1 MSTLASDATTPRPRL
16 VTTPATPVARPTA
29 AGRLAVAIHDVEP
42 ATYERCALMRDW
54 LEDHGVD
61 RVTLLVIPAPDLHPF
76 QDRRPELA
84 TWLRDRAARGD
95 AVAQHGLQHRQA
107 RRGAPVRQ
115 AFARWQA
122 RDAAEFVGLDAQE
135 TRRAVESGRRLLKL
149 AGVEP
154 RGFVAPGYAY
164 TPSLREALAGRF
176 DWWADLL
183 RLHRGGRA
191 ATLSPA
197 LTLGTTTPL
206 KRALSP
212 LLIRTMS
219 VTGGSLLRLDLH
231 PADLDHSRHM
241 LALDAVLQ
249 RARRR
254 TAVTY
259 DDLVAA

>member
-1 MSTLASDATTPRPRL
+1 MSTLAGGATTPRLQL
-16 VTTPATPVARPTA
+16 VTTPAAPVARA
-29 AGRLAVAIHDVEP
+29 SADSRLAVAIHDVEP

-76 QDRRPELA
+76 ADRRPELA
-84 TWLRDRAARGD
+84 SWLRERTARGD

-107 RRGAPVRQ
+107 RKGAPLRQ

-164 TPSLREALAGRF
+164 TPSLREALADRF

-219 VTGGSLLRLDLH
+219 ATGGSLLRLDLH

-249 RARRR
+249 RAGRR